1 MKLRQRLLSVAVC
14 ALLVPVLIA
23 IAVAAAVAVG
33 SSGRAQEARFRYA
46 LEQIRK
52 DISDTERRY
61 RTKIAEI
68 AMSPTL
74 QEKLNVYNT
83 YWDYFNKDDLD
94 PDIEILRNELEEKLL
109 GDAID
114 TIAVYRKEGNFYSSI
129 IAVGNST
136 YLRNSIQRETTAAQG
151 GQPEYA
157 QTADGFFATFYMP
170 VYRDGSEIGLLA
182 LQKAFDRGYLEAL
195 SYRFSIGIALYAQG
209 LYRYIS
215 PSLPEIEKAGA
226 LWTRSRPMTG
236 GPFSGSYRLLGKVYK
251 FVGSYF
257 EMGSAVKGFLF
268 VGGPST
274 ITIEDW
280 RRNFLSLSVLPLI
293 CVAFASILFFLWGSE
308 VITAIRRLLAASVA
322 IGRGEYEVRLPI
334 ERKDEFGELY
344 RGFSRMVEQLK
355 ENGMRLE
362 ENKRMLV
369 TSEKM
374 AALGRFSAGI
384 AHEINNPLGIILNHV
399 QLLMTGRLDEA
410 EQREFL
416 ARIEAEIKRTS
427 RLLRN
432 ILHHATEEELA
443 FCDLSLESVVTEV
456 VELFAPKLRLKG
468 VRIEVGDFPSDAI
481 VEGDADAIKQVF
493 FNLIYNALQAIHHD
507 HGLVRI
513 DTEEDGAGY
522 KVLVADNGE
531 GMDEA
536 TKSIIFEPFVTRK
549 KGYGTGLGLALSK
562 TIMKQ
567 HGGAINANGEPN
579 VGSVITLWFPR
590 KEAPC

>member
-1 MKLRQRLLSVAVC
+1 
-14 ALLVPVLIA
+14 
-23 IAVAAAVAVG
+23 
-33 SSGRAQEARFRYA
+33 
-46 LEQIRK
+46 
-52 DISDTERRY
+52 
-61 RTKIAEI
+61 
-68 AMSPTL
+68 
-74 QEKLNVYNT
+74 
-83 YWDYFNKDDLD
+83 
-94 PDIEILRNELEEKLL
+94 
-109 GDAID
+109 
-114 TIAVYRKEGNFYSSI
+114 
-129 IAVGNST
+129 
-136 YLRNSIQRETTAAQG
+136 LRNSIQREAATAQV
-151 GQPEYA
+151 GQPEYT

-170 VYRDGSEIGLLA
+170 VFRDGSEIGLLA
-182 LQKAFDRGYLEAL
+182 LQKAFDRSYLEAL
-195 SYRFSIGIALYAQG
+195 SYRFNIGIALYAQG

-236 GPFSGSYRLLGKVYK
+236 GPFSGSYRSLGKAYK

-274 ITIEDW
+274 ITVEDW
-280 RRNFLSLSVLPLI
+280 RRNFLSLSVVPLI
-293 CVAFASILFFLWGSE
+293 CVAVATVLFLIWGSE
-308 VITAIRRLLAASVA
+308 VITAIRRLLAASGA

-334 ERKDEFGELY
+334 ERKDEFGVLY
-344 RGFSRMVEQLK
+344 RGFSRMAEQLK
-355 ENGMRLE
+355 ENAARLE

-399 QLLMTGRLDEA
+399 QLLRTGKLDKV
-410 EQREFL
+410 EQNEFL

-443 FCDLSLESVVTEV
+443 FCDLSLKSVVVEV

-468 VRIEVGDFPSDAI
+468 VRIEVGPFPSVAI

-513 DTEEDGAGY
+513 GAEDDGAGY

-531 GMDEA
+531 GMDEM
-536 TKSIIFEPFVTRK
+536 TRSTIFEPFVTRK
-549 KGYGTGLGLALSK
+549 KGYGTGLGLALSMTGPLK
-562 TIMKQ
+562 PAGSRTSAASSPSGSPARRRHAERERPLDPRRGRRGRHAPRPQ
-567 HGGAINANGEPN
+567 EGAR
-579 VGSVITLWFPR
+579 PR
-590 KEAPC
+590 GL

>member
-1 MKLRQRLLSVAVC
+1 MKLRQRLLSIAIC

-23 IAVAAAVAVG
+23 IAIAAAVAVG
-33 SSGRAQEARFRYA
+33 SSGRAQEARFRYV
-46 LEQIRK
+46 LEQIRQ

-74 QEKLNVYNT
+74 QEKLYVYNA
-83 YWDYFNKDDLD
+83 YWGYFSKDNLD
-94 PDIEILRNELEEKLL
+94 PDIEILRNELEGRLL

-114 TIAVYRKEGNFYSSI
+114 TIAVYRREGNAYSSI

-136 YLRNSIQRETTAAQG
+136 YLRNSIQREAATAQG

-170 VYRDGSEIGLLA
+170 VFRDGSEIGLLA
-182 LQKAFDRGYLEAL
+182 LQKAFDRSYLEAL
-195 SYRFSIGIALYAQG
+195 SYRFNTGIALYAQG

-274 ITIEDW
+274 ITVEDW
-280 RRNFLSLSVLPLI
+280 RKNFLSLSVLPLI
-293 CVAFASILFFLWGSE
+293 CAAIASVLFLIWGSE
-308 VITAIRRLLAASVA
+308 VIAAIRRLLAASEA
-322 IGRGEYEVRLPI
+322 IGRGEYEVRLPT
-334 ERKDEFGELY
+334 ERKDEFGLLY
-344 RGFSRMVEQLK
+344 RGFSRMAEQLK
-355 ENGMRLE
+355 ENAARLE

-399 QLLMTGRLDEA
+399 QLLRTGKLDEA
-410 EQREFL
+410 EQGEFL

-443 FCDLSLESVVTEV
+443 FCDLSLESVAAEV
-456 VELFAPKLRLKG
+456 VELFAPKLRLTG
-468 VRIEVGDFPSDAI
+468 VRIEVGPFPPGI
-481 VEGDADAIKQVF
+481 VVEGDADAIKQVF

-513 DTEEDGAGY
+513 GAEDDGAGY

-536 TKSIIFEPFVTRK
+536 TRSTIFEPFVTRK
-549 KGYGTGLGLALSK
+549 KGYGTGLGLALSR

-567 HGGAINANGEPN
+567 HGGAIEASGEPN

>member
-1 MKLRQRLLSVAVC
+1 VKLRQRLLSIAIC

-46 LEQIRK
+46 LEQIRQ

-74 QEKLNVYNT
+74 QEKLYVYNT
-83 YWDYFNKDDLD
+83 YWGYFSKDDLD
-94 PDIEILRNELEEKLL
+94 PDIEILRDELEGKLL

-114 TIAVYRKEGNFYSSI
+114 TIAVYRREGNSYSSI
-129 IAVGNST
+129 ITVGNST
-136 YLRNSIQRETTAAQG
+136 YLRNGIQREAATAQG

-170 VYRDGSEIGLLA
+170 VFRDGSEIGLLA
-182 LQKAFDRGYLEAL
+182 LQKAFDRSYLEAL
-195 SYRFSIGIALYAQG
+195 SYRFNIGIALYAQG

-226 LWTRSRPMTG
+226 LWTRSRPMTD
-236 GPFSGSYRLLGKVYK
+236 GPFSGSYRWLGKVYK

-274 ITIEDW
+274 ITVEDW
-280 RRNFLSLSVLPLI
+280 RRNFLSLSVVPLI
-293 CVAFASILFFLWGSE
+293 CVAVATVLFLIWGGE
-308 VITAIRRLLAASVA
+308 LITAIRRLLAASEAV
-322 IGRGEYEVRLPI
+322 GRGEYEVRLPI
-334 ERKDEFGELY
+334 ERKDEFGVLY
-344 RGFSRMVEQLK
+344 RGFSRMAGQLK
-355 ENGMRLE
+355 ENAARLE

-384 AHEINNPLGIILNHV
+384 AHEINNPLGIVLNHV
-399 QLLMTGRLDEA
+399 QLLRTGRLDEA
-410 EQREFL
+410 EQGEFL

-432 ILHHATEEELA
+432 ILHHATEEELS
-443 FCDLSLESVVTEV
+443 FCDLSLESVVAEV
-456 VELFAPKLRLKG
+456 VELFTPKLRLNG
-468 VRIEVGDFPSDAI
+468 VKIEVLPFPPGAI

-493 FNLIYNALQAIHHD
+493 FNLIYNALQAIRHD

-513 DTEEDGAGY
+513 SAEDDGAGY
-522 KVLVADNGE
+522 RVLVADTGE

-536 TKSIIFEPFVTRK
+536 TRSTIFEPFVTSK
-549 KGYGTGLGLALSK
+549 KGYGTGLGLALSR

-567 HGGAINANGEPN
+567 HGGAIEASGEPN
-579 VGSVITLWFPR
+579 VGSVITLWFPH
-590 KEAPC
+590 KEARC